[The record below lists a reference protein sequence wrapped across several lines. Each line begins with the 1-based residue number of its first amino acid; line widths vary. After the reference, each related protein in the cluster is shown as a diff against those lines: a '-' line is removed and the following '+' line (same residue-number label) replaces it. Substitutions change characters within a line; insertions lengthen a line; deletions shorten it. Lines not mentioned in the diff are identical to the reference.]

1 MKEFSIWS
9 REVNGST
16 PFVPTLPAGYRN
28 PQLDF
33 DIPRAYLLGVNPR
46 GILQFIHP
54 GLIDIWKSSG
64 YLDPVRWT
72 ENDIWLCIVLHS
84 QYPDASSAEQAL
96 ESTIM
101 DWSIHDPQS
110 RWYDFLNRFQDVL
123 ARLTLAGVL
132 YGRPASDVR
141 TSRSFVKQT
150 FLANV
155 GILRLFVDLYPSIHA
170 DPNGL
175 ITSFIPIVGRE
186 HRTWCEGKTYPQQCN
201 NRLIDPIIDPDSG
214 QWQSVPPRLQKAAR
228 AAQNKLTRAPPSPAP
243 QVPPAPQ
250 ETQRPPA
257 PRFDVEKH
265 RRQRV
270 PTNGCVYCFSPN
282 HVVKKCP
289 DRNCRQSDYFV
300 PRNGRKPGPRRGGD
314 KDSTRGAPPN
324 KKNKYDVF
332 FYTKEHR
339 FIPHTPTPGH
349 QTVHSGRVQS
359 NSPPS
364 SDLSPDDVV
373 RYVASSPVPLREG
386 SRRAGRRKDIKD
398 SKLFGWAKFDDKLA
412 HVFGHGTNP
421 DALSRNLGIPDSN
434 HNVSIPD
441 SASTCHHVSIPDSS
455 STRHHFGIPDS
466 SSTCHHVSIPDSSS
480 TRHHFGIP
488 DSSSTRHHFGIPDS
502 YYDSSGHHL
511 VQGDGYNDVDLHS
524 IDYID
529 HTILSIDP
537 AQPIKK
543 PQLIKLNILIND
555 VPVTGV
561 IDTAASC
568 SVITKDLASSS
579 HMKILPDSIR
589 YVSANNVTS
598 SSLGTAQGVLSFR
611 LGSIANLVR
620 LNHRLPIIP
629 GSDLLLIGI
638 DILSQLGLLNED
650 GLSLRLDKEHSVIL
664 LSEAE
669 FDDRILMADESS
681 RPAKV
686 IPFAS
691 QLTDSG
697 CTITLDDPDKSD
709 SLVALLHQFQEV
721 FSSLPHPDGI
731 DCPPME
737 IPFRDPTAIVKLPPR
752 RLNPEKQKVAE
763 GIFNDLVSAG
773 FAYFTE
779 DSKFSS
785 PVVLV
790 TYPDHRKPRLTG
802 DFSGSNGVNSH
813 TIPVDPNLPRISDVL
828 EFLSSAN
835 YIATLDLPK
844 AFWQLNVATKDQEK
858 TTLSIPGM
866 SIAFKRACFG
876 LKNVPAIFQNIMS
889 SIFDIPGVFIY
900 IDDVIIVAST
910 FDEFLDKIGAVL
922 SNARSRRVNIG
933 LQKCTFTTCNHPIKI
948 LGHVFLKKTRSIDSS
963 RISALVELPPPK
975 NVKEVR
981 SFVGSVNY
989 LRDWLPQIS
998 EELAP
1003 IIELTRGSESGNR
1016 APPIKWTHDHQLRFE
1031 RIKRMIID
1039 HVPLSLPDKD
1049 SKILIS
1055 TDASDLAVG
1064 GVIWQE
1070 MPPCAPA
1077 GTPLIDRK
1085 VTPLSFFSR
1094 ILQNSQK
1101 NWSTIQKELYAI
1113 ILILTESTLS
1123 GFLLSRKLTIFTD
1136 HKNIAF
1142 LYSAPEKNRIV
1153 KRWIPIL
1160 AEFSIE
1166 IVHTTGSDNHWADML
1181 SRILPDKP
1189 HANPDDSPVPIGSL
1203 HVPPS
1208 ENYKSIQQIDPVW
1221 IKCISECISNDLPL
1235 FSSLLSKIRSEQV
1248 KAFKNKDK
1256 TLVMARW
1263 DDKSQLYLNKDNKII
1278 IPEALRSTILLNF
1291 HGLVQ
1296 SGHPSLKTSLD
1307 RLKESDFFWP
1317 SMIADMSRHV
1327 QCCPS
1332 CQKTSP
1338 VRKPNIPFTGTLWS
1352 DRPFSSV
1359 HVDTIGPLPKDQQ
1372 DFSFVLVFVDSF
1384 TRYTILVPLTKLNA
1398 QESAYALVW
1407 NVCAIFGIPLA
1418 IHSDNGPE
1426 FANAIFRGLCDILAI
1441 ESSNSVPHYSQ
1452 SNGLV
1457 EC

>member
-1 MKEFSIWS
+1 MSSTSNTKATVITGPQGSSDVPVSSPETAFVGSVPSQQESTSGSVPSQQVPPSSSVPTRQPSPTEHGSEEGDLPPPLLPLPMDPGLREVLDRFAEPFAPPGDQSSPTPSTEKILEDPRIQSVLNGIYDWAIKNRIPTESLFGEQIPSPRHPGTPLLKRDIESVRQNLPLPSQDPLVLRLICRGSAVYSFPRHQATCPNVSDASTALVRNPPPPRVRPLGNSTKVVPDPGDYLPFMKEFSIWS

-214 QWQSVPPRLQKAAR
+214 QWQSRPLVQL
-228 AAQNKLTRAPPSPAP
+228 P
-243 QVPPAPQ
+243 QVPPASQ

-270 PTNGCVYCFSPN
+270 PPMDVCIAFHLIT
-282 HVVKKCP
+282 
-289 DRNCRQSDYFV
+289 QSDYFV

-332 FYTKEHR
+332 LYTKEHR

-421 DALSRNLGIPDSN
+421 DALSRNLGIPDSP

-455 STRHHFGIPDS
+455 STRHHFG
-466 SSTCHHVSIPDSSS
+466 IPDSSS

-737 IPFRDPTAIVKLPPR
+737 IPFHDPTAIVKLPPR

-813 TIPVDPNLPRISDVL
+813 TIPVDPNLPRISDVF

-876 LKNVPAIFQNIMS
+876 LKNVPAIFQKHYVV
-889 SIFDIPGVFIY
+889 DIRYP
-900 IDDVIIVAST
+900 
-910 FDEFLDKIGAVL
+910 
-922 SNARSRRVNIG
+922 R
-933 LQKCTFTTCNHPIKI
+933 C
-948 LGHVFLKKTRSIDSS
+948 
-963 RISALVELPPPK
+963 
-975 NVKEVR
+975 
-981 SFVGSVNY
+981 
-989 LRDWLPQIS
+989 
-998 EELAP
+998 
-1003 IIELTRGSESGNR
+1003 
-1016 APPIKWTHDHQLRFE
+1016 
-1031 RIKRMIID
+1031 
-1039 HVPLSLPDKD
+1039 
-1049 SKILIS
+1049 
-1055 TDASDLAVG
+1055 
-1064 GVIWQE
+1064 
-1070 MPPCAPA
+1070 
-1077 GTPLIDRK
+1077 
-1085 VTPLSFFSR
+1085 
-1094 ILQNSQK
+1094 
-1101 NWSTIQKELYAI
+1101 
-1113 ILILTESTLS
+1113 
-1123 GFLLSRKLTIFTD
+1123 
-1136 HKNIAF
+1136 
-1142 LYSAPEKNRIV
+1142 
-1153 KRWIPIL
+1153 
-1160 AEFSIE
+1160 
-1166 IVHTTGSDNHWADML
+1166 
-1181 SRILPDKP
+1181 
-1189 HANPDDSPVPIGSL
+1189 L
-1203 HVPPS
+1203 H
-1208 ENYKSIQQIDPVW
+1208 
-1221 IKCISECISNDLPL
+1221 LH
-1235 FSSLLSKIRSEQV
+1235 R
-1248 KAFKNKDK
+1248 
-1256 TLVMARW
+1256 
-1263 DDKSQLYLNKDNKII
+1263 
-1278 IPEALRSTILLNF
+1278 
-1291 HGLVQ
+1291 
-1296 SGHPSLKTSLD
+1296 
-1307 RLKESDFFWP
+1307 
-1317 SMIADMSRHV
+1317 
-1327 QCCPS
+1327 
-1332 CQKTSP
+1332 
-1338 VRKPNIPFTGTLWS
+1338 
-1352 DRPFSSV
+1352 
-1359 HVDTIGPLPKDQQ
+1359 
-1372 DFSFVLVFVDSF
+1372 
-1384 TRYTILVPLTKLNA
+1384 
-1398 QESAYALVW
+1398 
-1407 NVCAIFGIPLA
+1407 
-1418 IHSDNGPE
+1418 
-1426 FANAIFRGLCDILAI
+1426 
-1441 ESSNSVPHYSQ
+1441 
-1452 SNGLV
+1452 
-1457 EC
+1457 

>member
-1 MKEFSIWS
+1 MNSLTRSELFC
-9 REVNGST
+9 
-16 PFVPTLPAGYRN
+16 PTLVPAESTLACRN
-28 PQLDF
+28 AHS
-33 DIPRAYLLGVNPR
+33 PRA
-46 GILQFIHP
+46 
-54 GLIDIWKSSG
+54 
-64 YLDPVRWT
+64 T
-72 ENDIWLCIVLHS
+72 
-84 QYPDASSAEQAL
+84 
-96 ESTIM
+96 T
-101 DWSIHDPQS
+101 QS
-110 RWYDFLNRFQDVL
+110 
-123 ARLTLAGVL
+123 
-132 YGRPASDVR
+132 
-141 TSRSFVKQT
+141 
-150 FLANV
+150 
-155 GILRLFVDLYPSIHA
+155 
-170 DPNGL
+170 
-175 ITSFIPIVGRE
+175 
-186 HRTWCEGKTYPQQCN
+186 
-201 NRLIDPIIDPDSG
+201 
-214 QWQSVPPRLQKAAR
+214 
-228 AAQNKLTRAPPSPAP
+228 
-243 QVPPAPQ
+243 
-250 ETQRPPA
+250 
-257 PRFDVEKH
+257 
-265 RRQRV
+265 
-270 PTNGCVYCFSPN
+270 
-282 HVVKKCP
+282 
-289 DRNCRQSDYFV
+289 
-300 PRNGRKPGPRRGGD
+300 
-314 KDSTRGAPPN
+314 
-324 KKNKYDVF
+324 KY
-332 FYTKEHR
+332 
-339 FIPHTPTPGH
+339 
-349 QTVHSGRVQS
+349 
-359 NSPPS
+359 
-364 SDLSPDDVV
+364 
-373 RYVASSPVPLREG
+373 
-386 SRRAGRRKDIKD
+386 
-398 SKLFGWAKFDDKLA
+398 W
-412 HVFGHGTNP
+412 
-421 DALSRNLGIPDSN
+421 
-434 HNVSIPD
+434 
-441 SASTCHHVSIPDSS
+441 
-455 STRHHFGIPDS
+455 
-466 SSTCHHVSIPDSSS
+466 
-480 TRHHFGIP
+480 
-488 DSSSTRHHFGIPDS
+488 
-502 YYDSSGHHL
+502 
-511 VQGDGYNDVDLHS
+511 
-524 IDYID
+524 
-529 HTILSIDP
+529 
-537 AQPIKK
+537 
-543 PQLIKLNILIND
+543 
-555 VPVTGV
+555 
-561 IDTAASC
+561 
-568 SVITKDLASSS
+568 
-579 HMKILPDSIR
+579 
-589 YVSANNVTS
+589 VTS
-598 SSLGTAQGVLSFR
+598 SSRRPVLSTAPA
-611 LGSIANLVR
+611 SV
-620 LNHRLPIIP
+620 
-629 GSDLLLIGI
+629 
-638 DILSQLGLLNED
+638 
-650 GLSLRLDKEHSVIL
+650 LSL
-664 LSEAE
+664 
-669 FDDRILMADESS
+669 
-681 RPAKV
+681 
-686 IPFAS
+686 
-691 QLTDSG
+691 
-697 CTITLDDPDKSD
+697 
-709 SLVALLHQFQEV
+709 
-721 FSSLPHPDGI
+721 
-731 DCPPME
+731 
-737 IPFRDPTAIVKLPPR
+737 
-752 RLNPEKQKVAE
+752 
-763 GIFNDLVSAG
+763 
-773 FAYFTE
+773 
-779 DSKFSS
+779 
-785 PVVLV
+785 
-790 TYPDHRKPRLTG
+790 
-802 DFSGSNGVNSH
+802 NS
-813 TIPVDPNLPRISDVL
+813 
-828 EFLSSAN
+828 
-835 YIATLDLPK
+835 
-844 AFWQLNVATKDQEK
+844 
-858 TTLSIPGM
+858 
-866 SIAFKRACFG
+866 
-876 LKNVPAIFQNIMS
+876 
-889 SIFDIPGVFIY
+889 
-900 IDDVIIVAST
+900 
-910 FDEFLDKIGAVL
+910 
-922 SNARSRRVNIG
+922 
-933 LQKCTFTTCNHPIKI
+933 
-948 LGHVFLKKTRSIDSS
+948 
-963 RISALVELPPPK
+963 PPK

-1016 APPIKWTHDHQLRFE
+1016 APPPIKWTHDHQLRFE
-1031 RIKRMIID
+1031 RIKRMFID

-1055 TDASDLAVG
+1055 TDASDLDVG

-1181 SRILPDKP
+1181 FRILPDKP

-1317 SMIADMSRHV
+1317 SMIADMSHHV

-1457 EC
+1457 ERRHRDILQKSQKTSDRF

>member
-1 MKEFSIWS
+1 M
-9 REVNGST
+9 
-16 PFVPTLPAGYRN
+16 
-28 PQLDF
+28 
-33 DIPRAYLLGVNPR
+33 
-46 GILQFIHP
+46 
-54 GLIDIWKSSG
+54 
-64 YLDPVRWT
+64 
-72 ENDIWLCIVLHS
+72 
-84 QYPDASSAEQAL
+84 
-96 ESTIM
+96 
-101 DWSIHDPQS
+101 
-110 RWYDFLNRFQDVL
+110 
-123 ARLTLAGVL
+123 
-132 YGRPASDVR
+132 
-141 TSRSFVKQT
+141 
-150 FLANV
+150 
-155 GILRLFVDLYPSIHA
+155 
-170 DPNGL
+170 
-175 ITSFIPIVGRE
+175 
-186 HRTWCEGKTYPQQCN
+186 
-201 NRLIDPIIDPDSG
+201 
-214 QWQSVPPRLQKAAR
+214 
-228 AAQNKLTRAPPSPAP
+228 
-243 QVPPAPQ
+243 
-250 ETQRPPA
+250 
-257 PRFDVEKH
+257 
-265 RRQRV
+265 
-270 PTNGCVYCFSPN
+270 
-282 HVVKKCP
+282 
-289 DRNCRQSDYFV
+289 
-300 PRNGRKPGPRRGGD
+300 
-314 KDSTRGAPPN
+314 
-324 KKNKYDVF
+324 
-332 FYTKEHR
+332 
-339 FIPHTPTPGH
+339 
-349 QTVHSGRVQS
+349 
-359 NSPPS
+359 
-364 SDLSPDDVV
+364 
-373 RYVASSPVPLREG
+373 
-386 SRRAGRRKDIKD
+386 SRRAGRRKDIND
-398 SKLFGWAKFDDKLA
+398 SKLFGWAEFDDKLA

-421 DALSRNLGIPDSN
+421 DALSRNLGIPDSL

-455 STRHHFGIPDS
+455 STRHHFGIPD
-466 SSTCHHVSIPDSSS
+466 P
-480 TRHHFGIP
+480 
-488 DSSSTRHHFGIPDS
+488 

-529 HTILSIDP
+529 HTIVSIDP

-568 SVITKDLASSS
+568 SVISKDLASSS

-681 RPAKV
+681 CPAKV
-686 IPFAS
+686 TPFAS
-691 QLTDSG
+691 QLMDSG
-697 CTITLDDPDKSD
+697 CTISLDDRSKSD
-709 SLVALLHQFQEV
+709 SLFALLHQFQEV
-721 FSSLPHPDGI
+721 VSSLPHPDGI

-737 IPFRDPTAIVKLPPR
+737 IPFHDPSAIVKFPPR

-763 GIFNDLVSAG
+763 GIFIDLVSAG

-813 TIPVDPNLPRISDVL
+813 TIRVDPNLPRISDVL
-828 EFLSSAN
+828 EFLFSAN

-844 AFWQLNVATKDQEK
+844 PFWQLNVATKDQEK

-876 LKNVPAIFQNIMS
+876 LKNVPAIFQNIML

-910 FDEFLDKIGAVL
+910 FDEFLDKIRAVL

-948 LGHVFLKKTRSIDSS
+948 LIHVFFKKTRSIDSS

-989 LRDWLPQIS
+989 LHNWLPQIS

-1016 APPIKWTHDHQLRFE
+1016 APLIKWTHDHQLRFE

-1039 HVPLSLPDKD
+1039 HVPLSLPNKD

-1203 HVPPS
+1203 HVPPT
-1208 ENYKSIQQIDPVW
+1208 ENYKLTQQIDPVW

-1235 FSSLLSKIRSEQV
+1235 FSSLLSKIGSEQA

-1256 TLVMARW
+1256 TLVMAR
-1263 DDKSQLYLNKDNKII
+1263 
-1278 IPEALRSTILLNF
+1278 
-1291 HGLVQ
+1291 
-1296 SGHPSLKTSLD
+1296 
-1307 RLKESDFFWP
+1307 
-1317 SMIADMSRHV
+1317 
-1327 QCCPS
+1327 
-1332 CQKTSP
+1332 
-1338 VRKPNIPFTGTLWS
+1338 
-1352 DRPFSSV
+1352 
-1359 HVDTIGPLPKDQQ
+1359 
-1372 DFSFVLVFVDSF
+1372 
-1384 TRYTILVPLTKLNA
+1384 
-1398 QESAYALVW
+1398 
-1407 NVCAIFGIPLA
+1407 
-1418 IHSDNGPE
+1418 
-1426 FANAIFRGLCDILAI
+1426 
-1441 ESSNSVPHYSQ
+1441 
-1452 SNGLV
+1452 
-1457 EC
+1457 